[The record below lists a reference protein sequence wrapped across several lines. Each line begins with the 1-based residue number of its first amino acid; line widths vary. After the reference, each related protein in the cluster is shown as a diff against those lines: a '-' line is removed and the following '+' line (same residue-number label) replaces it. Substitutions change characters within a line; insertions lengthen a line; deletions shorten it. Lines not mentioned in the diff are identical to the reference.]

1 MESNKQKVR
10 RLRVELTSCQR
21 MSLRN
26 LEILR
31 HLRLTNKKLNEAL
44 AAQAA
49 HIEDLE
55 QELDRQLAELRSL
68 CQDIDVPDS
77 EVEKTA

>member
-1 MESNKQKVR
+1 MG
-10 RLRVELTSCQR
+10 
-21 MSLRN
+21 LRN
-26 LEILR
+26 LEILS
-31 HLRLTNKKLNEAL
+31 HLRLTNKELNEAL
-44 AAQAA
+44 AAQAV

-68 CQDIDVPDS
+68 CQHIDVHDS

>member
-1 MESNKQKVR
+1 MENDEQKVQ
-10 RLRVELTSCQR
+10 RLRGELTSCQR
-21 MSLRN
+21 MGLRN
-26 LEILR
+26 LEILH

-44 AAQAA
+44 AAQAV

-77 EVEKTA
+77 EVKKTA

>member
-1 MESNKQKVR
+1 MENSEQKIH
-10 RLRVELTSCQR
+10 RLRGELTSCQR
-21 MSLRN
+21 MGLRN
-26 LEILR
+26 LEILS

-44 AAQAA
+44 AAQAV

-68 CQDIDVPDS
+68 CEQVDPDS
-77 EVEKTA
+77 EVGKIA

>member
-1 MESNKQKVR
+1 MENDEQKIQ
-10 RLRVELTSCQR
+10 RLRGELASCQR
-21 MSLRN
+21 MGLRN

-68 CQDIDVPDS
+68 CQHIDVPES
-77 EVEKTA
+77 EIGKIA

>member
-1 MESNKQKVR
+1 
-10 RLRVELTSCQR
+10 

-26 LEILR
+26 LEILH

-44 AAQAA
+44 AAQAV

-55 QELDRQLAELRSL
+55 EELDRQMAELRSL
-68 CQDIDVPDS
+68 CQRIDESDS

>member
-1 MESNKQKVR
+1 LENDEQKVQ
-10 RLRVELTSCQR
+10 RLRGELSCCQR
-21 MSLRN
+21 MGLRN
-26 LEILR
+26 LEILH

-44 AAQAA
+44 AAQAV

-55 QELDRQLAELRSL
+55 QELDRQMSELRSL
-68 CQDIDVPDS
+68 CQHIDEPDS